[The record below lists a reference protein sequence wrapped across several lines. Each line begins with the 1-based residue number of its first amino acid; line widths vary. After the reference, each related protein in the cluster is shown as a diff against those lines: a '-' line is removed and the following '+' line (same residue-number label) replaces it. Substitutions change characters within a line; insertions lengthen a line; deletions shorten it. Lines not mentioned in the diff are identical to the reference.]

1 MMLKLPDSGDAYS
14 PAVNKSG
21 QGPIVKLP
29 YELEG
34 WNWGAFLLT
43 WIWGVGNRVWWS
55 LLALAPIPFARLA
68 MGIVLGI
75 KGNEWAW
82 QSRRWDGIEHFR
94 KTQRTWAIWGFISL
108 LLPVLLII
116 GLILIMVGVLGYA
129 GFIKF

>member
-1 MMLKLPDSGDAYS
+1 MQQFSESHSTNP
-14 PAVNKSG
+14 PFVNTSG
-21 QGPIVKLP
+21 QGLIASLP
-29 YELEG
+29 AELEG

-43 WIWGVGNRVWWS
+43 WIWGVGNRVWLS
-55 LLALAPIPFARLA
+55 LLALIPLPFARLA

-82 QSRRWDGIEHFR
+82 QSRKWDSIEHFR
-94 KTQRTWAIWGFISL
+94 RTQRIWSIWGFISL

-129 GFIKF
+129 GLIEF